1 MYRIFFRRVKRA
13 HGNNLLTCRN
23 PPIPV
28 VSPARPAENGCFL
41 TVFRRSERSR
51 VSQVSTGNTT
61 PPLDFPQGL
70 TFDILP
76 RFVTGEEEPAAQ
88 VFSVHGTR
96 FTEEYSPLGM
106 TTGADSTG
114 VCVVSLIVQKFGG
127 TSVGTP
133 ERILSAAQRAV
144 AAKRQGHQVVMVC
157 SARGKKTDELIDL
170 ANQITLTPQ
179 PREMD
184 MLLSTG
190 EQEAVALVAMAIN
203 TLGEPAISLT
213 GEQIGIVT
221 DQTYTKARISLIST
235 DRLRQELN
243 AGRIVVACG
252 FQGVSQNGDITTL
265 GRGGSDTTATAL
277 AAALQADEC
286 EIYTDVDGIYTT
298 DPRIV
303 PEARKIA
310 RISYDEMLEMASLG
324 AGVMHSRSIEFA
336 KKFDVALRVRH
347 ALNDNAGTLISA
359 TGEEVVRSVT
369 GMALVRDEV
378 RVSLCDIPDRPGVM
392 SLIFA
397 KMSARKIPLDMVVQ
411 NVSAHNKAEVSFTVP
426 ASELAETLTA
436 AQEAVIELGEGS
448 VLSGTNLAK
457 VSAVG
462 LGMRSCPGVAARM
475 FRRLADAGINIQM
488 ITTSDIKV
496 SVLVDR
502 NVCELA
508 LRTVHQGFQLDCVI
522 PAPELTVATSKAEAS
537 ATARASEQERLAAVV
552 SRLGSLEDIVVSE
565 VILDEEQ
572 ARVTVHNVQDRP
584 GISAELFEAV
594 ARGGVSVDMIVQN
607 VSRQAITE
615 VSFTVDKGDLPRGLE
630 VIEKLVLNWPG
641 SRVSHDCDIAL
652 LSLNGIGLRTHTGV
666 GERMFRALADAQI
679 NVKMVNTSEIRM
691 SVVVAKGQG
700 VKALVALR
708 QAFGLG

>member
-1 MYRIFFRRVKRA
+1 M
-13 HGNNLLTCRN
+13 
-23 PPIPV
+23 
-28 VSPARPAENGCFL
+28 
-41 TVFRRSERSR
+41 
-51 VSQVSTGNTT
+51 
-61 PPLDFPQGL
+61 
-70 TFDILP
+70 
-76 RFVTGEEEPAAQ
+76 
-88 VFSVHGTR
+88 
-96 FTEEYSPLGM
+96 
-106 TTGADSTG
+106 
-114 VCVVSLIVQKFGG
+114 SLIVQKFGG

-133 ERILSAAQRAV
+133 ERILSAARRAV
-144 AAKRQGHQVVMVC
+144 AAKRAGHQVVMVC

-170 ANQITLTPQ
+170 ANEITQSPQ

-190 EQEAVALVAMAIN
+190 EQEAVALVAMAIS
-203 TLGEPAISLT
+203 TLGEQAISLT

-221 DQTYTKARISLIST
+221 DQTYNKARISQIST
-235 DRLRQELN
+235 KRLKQELN

-252 FQGVSQNGDITTL
+252 FQGVSENGDITTL

-277 AAALQADEC
+277 AAALEADEC
-286 EIYTDVDGIYTT
+286 EIYTDVDGVYTT

-303 PEARKIA
+303 PEARKVS

-347 ALNDNAGTLISA
+347 ALNDNEGTLIAA
-359 TGEEVVRSVT
+359 TGEELARSVT

-397 KMSARKIPLDMVVQ
+397 KMSARKIPIDMVVQ
-411 NVSAHNKAEVSFTVP
+411 NVSANNKAEVSFTVP

-436 AQEAVIELGEGS
+436 AQEAVQELGAGS

-462 LGMRSCPGVAARM
+462 LGMKTCPGVAARM

-502 NVCELA
+502 NLCEQA
-508 LRTVHQGFQLDCVI
+508 LRTVHQGFQLDSAT
-522 PAPELTVATSKAEAS
+522 PSPELTVVKSKAA

-552 SRLGSLEDIVVSE
+552 SRLGSMEDIVVSE
-565 VILDEEQ
+565 VVLDEGQ

-594 ARGGVSVDMIVQN
+594 AEGGS
-607 VSRQAITE
+607 
-615 VSFTVDKGDLPRGLE
+615 
-630 VIEKLVLNWPG
+630 
-641 SRVSHDCDIAL
+641 
-652 LSLNGIGLRTHTGV
+652 LST
-666 GERMFRALADAQI
+666 
-679 NVKMVNTSEIRM
+679 
-691 SVVVAKGQG
+691 
-700 VKALVALR
+700 
-708 QAFGLG
+708 